1 MRVLVIGAYG
11 FIGSAVVARLVA
23 DGHEVVGAGRRLAVA
38 RERRPDLRWIKIDLS
53 RIRKPEEC
61 ADCLSGIDAVVN
73 CAGVLQDAP
82 ADSTHKVHVEG
93 ASALFA
99 ACAQVGVRKV
109 VLISAVGVGAEET
122 TRFARTKFAAE
133 EALKAQNLDWVIL
146 RPSLV
151 VGRSA
156 YGGMALVRALAA
168 IPFVLPLARE
178 SASFQP
184 VQVGDVAAAVSFF
197 IRAEAPARRI
207 IEIAGPERLTLAQL
221 IAAYRRWL
229 GLPPAKVLR
238 LPLIAASALSRLG
251 DAMSLLG
258 WRPPMRT
265 TALRQLS
272 RALAREPLEWTRLT
286 GITPT
291 RLSTALALEPA
302 SAPDRWFAR
311 LYLLKPLVIAV
322 LALYWIVSGIIG
334 LGPARPFVAELSVE
348 IGFDGWSGFA
358 ATVSGVVQL
367 LVGLGIAIRPTAR
380 AALLASLPV
389 AILYIVF
396 GGLMR
401 IGLWL
406 DPLGPLIK
414 MFPLIVLTIVALAI
428 LDDR

>member
-1 MRVLVIGAYG
+1 
-11 FIGSAVVARLVA
+11 
-23 DGHEVVGAGRRLAVA
+23 
-38 RERRPDLRWIKIDLS
+38 
-53 RIRKPEEC
+53 
-61 ADCLSGIDAVVN
+61 VN

-93 ASALFA
+93 ASALFT
-99 ACAQVGVRKV
+99 ACTQTGVRKL
-109 VLISAVGVGAEET
+109 VLISAVGVGADET

-133 EALKAQNLDWVIL
+133 EALKAQDLDWVIL

-156 YGGMALVRALAA
+156 YGGMALLRALAA

-184 VQVGDVAAAVSFF
+184 VQVGDVADAVCFF
-197 IRAEAPARRI
+197 LRDEAPARRI
-207 IEIAGPERLTLAQL
+207 VEIAGPERLTLAQL
-221 IAAYRRWL
+221 IATYRRWL
-229 GLPPAKVLR
+229 GLPPANVLR
-238 LPLIAASALSRLG
+238 LPLIAASLLSRVG
-251 DAMSLLG
+251 DAVSLLG

-272 RALAREPLEWTRLT
+272 RALARDPLEWTRLT
-286 GITPT
+286 GIAPT

-311 LYLLKPLVIAV
+311 LYLLKPLVLAV
-322 LALYWIVSGIIG
+322 LALFWIISGIIG

-367 LVGLGIAIRPTAR
+367 MVGIGIAIRPTAR

-389 AILYIVF
+389 TILYIVF

-414 MFPLIVLTIVALAI
+414 MF
-428 LDDR
+428 R